1 MLALLY
7 LGLAIYLGDQ
17 VCRRFFRFVSVA
29 QRCATAV
36 LVGLLLS
43 TWFTYIVA
51 WLFGRTKSPLVWA
64 DLCFLAVALVSIW
77 WLRSRRRREAQFIL
91 PRVPGSAWWDWI
103 TLAAFLGFACWLMF
117 ATL

>member
-1 MLALLY
+1 MPILALLY

-43 TWFTYIVA
+43 TWFTYVAA
-51 WLFGRTKSPLVWA
+51 WLFGRTKSPLLWA
-64 DLCFLAVALVSIW
+64 DLCFLAVASGSIW
-77 WLRSRRRREAQFIL
+77 LVRRQVRRGKVRQAQFIQ
-91 PRVPGSAWWDWI
+91 PRVPGSA
-103 TLAAFLGFACWLMF
+103 
-117 ATL
+117 